1 MGRIQILADDLVSLI
16 SAGEVIENPTSI
28 VKELIENA
36 LDANATNID
45 IRVSEGGME
54 SIIISDNGSG
64 ILKEDCPICTLRHS
78 TSKISQR
85 KDIDAILTYGFR
97 GEALASIAAVAD
109 LAITTRHEDEKIGT
123 RLVSRAGEIP
133 AQTDA
138 SRPQGTT
145 VEVTGLFERIPAR
158 RKHLSTPKV
167 ESQRVLEIT
176 MKHAIIRND
185 VGFRLTKDNKV
196 IIDCP
201 PGQIAEAR
209 VLSLW
214 GPNIAESL
222 VDVAL
227 TDQGVTVFGFIARP
241 PMFRGNRARE
251 YFSVRK
257 RPIEEN
263 KLSNAVEAAYSTLLM
278 KGRFPICAIDIDVD
292 ITRVD
297 ANVHPTKREVRI
309 QDIDSVT
316 EVVKNAV
323 KNALADVKSLDVT
336 QPLEEFVE
344 VTSAVGEGFKS
355 ATKMLPGEDQP
366 TIIPRTGLLEQLAL
380 EESKGLAEEKMD
392 LEALG
397 GTFRIL
403 GQVNKLYIVLA
414 TDNGLVL
421 VDQHAAHERII
432 YEKLREEV
440 NSDRVIVQELLQP
453 IVLRL
458 GPKDAEAIL
467 GLKEMLGELGYT
479 ISHFGGNEVLVSTL
493 PEVLGRRASENEL
506 IALVDRIMEIGVES
520 AKEQFMDELV
530 KLTACHSA
538 IRAGQHLSADEIRAL
553 LTELSRTKSRYNCC
567 HGRPSI
573 IRVSKDELDKRF
585 GRTGPEAIARYKA
598 RLRGQTRKSS

>member
-1 MGRIQILADDLVSLI
+1 MGRIQILADDLISLI
-16 SAGEVIENPTSI
+16 SAGEVIENPASI

-78 TSKISQR
+78 TSKISR
-85 KDIDAILTYGFR
+85 REDIDAIRTYGFR

-133 AQTDA
+133 AQADA

-145 VEVTGLFERIPAR
+145 VEVSGLFERIPAR

-167 ESQRVLEIT
+167 ESQRILETT

-185 VGFRLTKDNKV
+185 VGFRLTKDSKV

-201 PGQIAEAR
+201 PGQIAKTR

-214 GPNIAESL
+214 GPDIAESL
-222 VDVAL
+222 VDIAL
-227 TDQGVTVFGFIARP
+227 TDQGVTVSGFIARP

-257 RPIEEN
+257 RPIEES

-278 KGRFPICAIDIDVD
+278 KGRFPICAIDIDMD

-316 EVVKNAV
+316 EIVKDAV
-323 KNALADVKSLDVT
+323 KNALADVKPLDVT
-336 QPLEEFVE
+336 QSLEEFVE

-355 ATKMLPGEDQP
+355 STTMLLGEGQAT
-366 TIIPRTGLLEQLAL
+366 TIPRTGLLEQLAL
-380 EESKGLAEEKMD
+380 EDSKGLGEEKMD

-432 YEKLREEV
+432 TRSLE
-440 NSDRVIVQELLQP
+440 
-453 IVLRL
+453 
-458 GPKDAEAIL
+458 
-467 GLKEMLGELGYT
+467 
-479 ISHFGGNEVLVSTL
+479 
-493 PEVLGRRASENEL
+493 
-506 IALVDRIMEIGVES
+506 
-520 AKEQFMDELV
+520 
-530 KLTACHSA
+530 
-538 IRAGQHLSADEIRAL
+538 
-553 LTELSRTKSRYNCC
+553 
-567 HGRPSI
+567 
-573 IRVSKDELDKRF
+573 
-585 GRTGPEAIARYKA
+585 
-598 RLRGQTRKSS
+598 RKSTRTE